1 MFEINKKS
9 DEEAPVLKHSDR
21 VFHDALADGKRRY
34 HVCRDFGE
42 DYDIVYTK
50 NFDYVLPMMPE
61 SYRYIEVY
69 WDFLKYDESDMTS
82 IVMDQF
88 ETRKKVVFQE
98 VNEYTIVIGRILLRE
113 RRDIELFYV
122 DERIK
127 WFLPENEHL
136 HVGDDLPEDTEEVLY
151 VTQPLGYSY
160 QNTTGNKISVL
171 AVFQSMFFLQ
181 AATDKPLSAIKYIQ
195 MQFDSGLIGIGA
207 IGSQTAR
214 MESIF
219 KKAGWTAYIVGD
231 YIGKYPRK
239 MIDKFMNI
247 PSKPQDATEDNTLFP
262 DYLLLPRLTVTYT
275 GIRANRVFDISWF
288 KDDFVSQLKEYADG
302 VIGDKKM
309 LGVYIRGTD
318 YITTNMPGLGKQATV
333 GEMIPKIHEWMDM
346 YGFDGIFLATE
357 DSGILKEMRDEFGSL
372 IRIVAQ
378 ERFSVDEFKTVKLI
392 GELEAEKYDAS
403 EKEAHLEDLTVN
415 YFYAMYVLSRCDSFI
430 ASGTANGV
438 DIVNC
443 FNNGAFDH
451 YYLFTIGM
459 NK

>member
-1 MFEINKKS
+1 
-9 DEEAPVLKHSDR
+9 
-21 VFHDALADGKRRY
+21 
-34 HVCRDFGE
+34 
-42 DYDIVYTK
+42 
-50 NFDYVLPMMPE
+50 
-61 SYRYIEVY
+61 
-69 WDFLKYDESDMTS
+69 
-82 IVMDQF
+82 
-88 ETRKKVVFQE
+88 
-98 VNEYTIVIGRILLRE
+98 
-113 RRDIELFYV
+113 
-122 DERIK
+122 
-127 WFLPENEHL
+127 
-136 HVGDDLPEDTEEVLY
+136 
-151 VTQPLGYSY
+151 
-160 QNTTGNKISVL
+160 
-171 AVFQSMFFLQ
+171 
-181 AATDKPLSAIKYIQ
+181 
-195 MQFDSGLIGIGA
+195 
-207 IGSQTAR
+207 
-214 MESIF
+214 
-219 KKAGWTAYIVGD
+219 
-231 YIGKYPRK
+231 
-239 MIDKFMNI
+239 MNI